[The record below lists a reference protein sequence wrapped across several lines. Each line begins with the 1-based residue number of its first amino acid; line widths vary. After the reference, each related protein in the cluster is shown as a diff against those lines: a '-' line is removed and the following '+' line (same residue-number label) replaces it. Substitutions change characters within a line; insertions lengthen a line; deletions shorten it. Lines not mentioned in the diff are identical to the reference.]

1 MNYLVKIHLYN
12 TMLDLISF
20 LTQIPVT
27 KGTKIEEVAARSYLF
42 PFAALIIHIGNT
54 KDNVN
59 N

>member
-27 KGTKIEEVAARSYLF
+27 KGTNIEEVAAAAESYLF
-42 PFAALIIHIGNT
+42 PFVALIHIALY
-54 KDNVN
+54 KE
-59 N
+59 